1 MGCKHVESKKNS
13 NGQPDVVAN
22 KPVKAE
28 PQKKEIKE
36 VTVDVPEKKEEPI
49 IPVKGGAH
57 SPSIREIKVII
68 ECYSEKKF
76 EKTYKTNAIVS
87 DIMDDF
93 SKETVNTFPNKNEAK
108 WTSNGKELK
117 KEDTLSSLLQ
127 PEQGEINIVIEVF
140 GLYQFV
146 NDYTKS
152 MASDTTFLAKPIKDD
167 GFEVMLFDRRN
178 KTFKAERPYNMED
191 SEIEFF
197 SSFSAIC
204 NGSNKLFISGGENN
218 AGNLLNN
225 FWIVDLT
232 SLNLH
237 KNQKGM
243 PSQKKFHSMIYIPSN
258 YVFIVGGNDKKV
270 FYYSI
275 EKDIFE
281 EWADLN
287 DTRIEPALCVVND
300 TYLYAFSNINKGE
313 NKLSF
318 EKSNLRTKAS
328 WEAFEPI
335 LPSNIQFNQKFFG
348 CCYNSIKKNVI
359 FFGGSLFNKN
369 LTEQD
374 EIKIPNYFEYDTI
387 SNEIKDSGIQ
397 YIESDLNEKSFIPF
411 NDKYSF
417 LIPNFNT
424 YNAKIHTYNN
434 QKNEFQTFHFENED
448 ANISLTTKEHQEE
461 LAKINQKDFGL
472 NNLNRGPIT
481 KSILV
486 PKKKYHFNMP
496 GAMEQESHSDVR
508 DDQKEN
514 SNVNYNNIEN
524 NDMSNQDFGFSAAM
538 AKTQLVG
545 GSQSSKGIVYQS
557 AYGSGYDKNIVIRK
571 YVNTPEGTTP
581 IPEENKVQQTDGNN
595 IDDNKVNN

>member
-1 MGCKHVESKKNS
+1 MGCKHVESKKHS

-28 PQKKEIKE
+28 PQKKEIQE

-49 IPVKGGAH
+49 IPVKGGANI
-57 SPSIREIKVII
+57 PSIREIKVII

-117 KEDTLSSLLQ
+117 KEDSLSSLLQ
-127 PEQGEINIVIEVF
+127 PEESEIKIVIEVF

-152 MASDTTFLAKPIKDD
+152 MASDTTFLAKPIKND
-167 GFEVMLFDRRN
+167 GFKVMLFDRRN

-204 NGSNKLFISGGENN
+204 NGNNKLFISGGENN
-218 AGNLLNN
+218 TGNLLNN

-258 YVFIVGGNDKKV
+258 YVFIVGGNDKTV
-270 FYYSI
+270 FYYNI

-328 WEAFEPI
+328 WETFEPI

-369 LTEQD
+369 LTEQE

-448 ANISLTTKEHQEE
+448 ANISLTTKEHQDD

-472 NNLNRGPIT
+472 NNLNKGPIT

-496 GAMEQESHSDVR
+496 GGMEQESVR

-524 NDMSNQDFGFSAAM
+524 NDMSNQDFGFSAAI

-557 AYGSGYDKNIVIRK
+557 AYGSGNEKNIVIRK

-581 IPEENKVQQTDGNN
+581 IPEENQVQQTDGNK
-595 IDDNKVNN
+595 IDNKVNN

>member
-1 MGCKHVESKKNS
+1 
-13 NGQPDVVAN
+13 
-22 KPVKAE
+22 
-28 PQKKEIKE
+28 
-36 VTVDVPEKKEEPI
+36 
-49 IPVKGGAH
+49 
-57 SPSIREIKVII
+57 
-68 ECYSEKKF
+68 
-76 EKTYKTNAIVS
+76 
-87 DIMDDF
+87 MDDF

-117 KEDTLSSLLQ
+117 KEDSLSSLLQ
-127 PEQGEINIVIEVF
+127 PEESEIKIVIEVF

-167 GFEVMLFDRRN
+167 GFKVMLFDRRN

-204 NGSNKLFISGGENN
+204 NGNNKLFISGGENN
-218 AGNLLNN
+218 SGNLLNN

-258 YVFIVGGNDKKV
+258 YVFIVGGNDKTV
-270 FYYSI
+270 FYYNI

-328 WEAFEPI
+328 WETFEPI

-369 LTEQD
+369 LTEQE

-417 LIPNFNT
+417 LIPNFHT

-448 ANISLTTKEHQEE
+448 ANISLTTKEHQDD

-472 NNLNRGPIT
+472 NNLNKGPIT

-496 GAMEQESHSDVR
+496 GGMEQESVR

-524 NDMSNQDFGFSAAM
+524 NDMSNQDFGFSAAI
-538 AKTQLVG
+538 AKAQLVG

-581 IPEENKVQQTDGNN
+581 IPEENQVQQTDGNK
-595 IDDNKVNN
+595 IDNKVNN